1 MWRSLRQAPG
11 VALVIVASLGIGI
24 GVNASVFSWVQAR
37 LIRPLPGVER
47 SAQLRL
53 IEPTNDSGL
62 FVGASWQEYVDLR
75 ASLQTMP
82 DLIADRIAPFFV
94 GDPGATERVFG
105 TLVSGNYFDVLGVR
119 PALGRLITASDASA
133 PGREPVAVISHGL
146 WLRRYAGSPDIVGT
160 PIRIN
165 GQLLTII
172 GVLPDAFQGTTMGLQ
187 CDTYVPATMLP
198 LIQPGGADLS
208 SRTARGFAL
217 LGRLASGSGDDDAAR
232 ELEGRMQELAAA
244 YPESNAKVSAAIVPL
259 WQAPRGPQRMLTQAL
274 LALQGLMLLVW
285 LAVCG
290 NAATLLLAR
299 VSARQKDVAI
309 RLAIGA
315 TPWAIRRWV
324 LAEAAMLGLMAGVVG
339 SVLAIWGTRSLVVL
353 PITSIPVRFQT
364 ELDWGGVAFG
374 VVLGLAS
381 GLIAG
386 AGPAWQMSRLDPQV
400 VWRAGV
406 RQQGRGGMRH
416 ALMAIQVALAVV
428 VLVVA
433 ALFLKSFQDA
443 QQLPT
448 GFARDGIV
456 IATFDQSGRP
466 MVPGEATRT
475 VARLLETFATVPE
488 FQSAAVSSS
497 VPLDIHGLP
506 PRSFSLE
513 GRVRADGLRDQALS
527 NIVTPGYFATLSI
540 PIVAGRDFASLTDG
554 AAPPQVVVNEA
565 FVERF
570 GDGPGTAEAVLGKRV
585 NMRGR
590 DFTIVG
596 VVATT
601 VADAFGE
608 RPAPQIFLSYR
619 DVSATQGEIHVKA
632 TGGNESAA
640 ATAIRRAARVAD
652 PDLPV
657 FNLRTMN
664 QHVETNLIFRR
675 IPARLFMVLGPLLL
689 LLVAAGVYALVSYAT
704 TQRAAETGI
713 RIALGATVG
722 QVIGDAVLT
731 SMRVVVAGVAVGW
744 VLVFVAIRLL
754 MPAASAAAFAWVGV
768 PVVVLALT
776 GVASWWPARRLAHV
790 DPAISCRQG

>member
-1 MWRSLRQAPG
+1 
-11 VALVIVASLGIGI
+11 
-24 GVNASVFSWVQAR
+24 
-37 LIRPLPGVER
+37 
-47 SAQLRL
+47 
-53 IEPTNDSGL
+53 
-62 FVGASWQEYVDLR
+62 
-75 ASLQTMP
+75 
-82 DLIADRIAPFFV
+82 
-94 GDPGATERVFG
+94 
-105 TLVSGNYFDVLGVR
+105 LGVR
-119 PALGRLITASDASA
+119 PALGRLIADSDASA
-133 PGREPVAVISHGL
+133 PGREPVAVISHAL
-146 WLRRYAGSPDIVGT
+146 WMRRFAGSPATIGQ

-165 GQLLTII
+165 GQQLTIV

-187 CDTYVPATMLP
+187 LDAYVPATMLP
-198 LIQPGGADLS
+198 LIQPGGADLG

-217 LGRLASGSGDDDAAR
+217 LGRLAPGLGDADAAS
-232 ELEGRMQELAAA
+232 ELEGRMQQLAAA
-244 YPESNAKVSAAIVPL
+244 YPESNANVSASIVPL
-259 WQAPRGPQRMLTQAL
+259 WQAPRGPQRLITQAL

-324 LAEAAMLGLMAGVVG
+324 LAEAAVLGVIAGVVG
-339 SVLAIWGTRSLVVL
+339 TVLAIWGTRSLVVL
-353 PITSIPVRFQT
+353 PMTSVPVRFQT

-374 VVLGLAS
+374 VGLGLAS

-400 VWRAGV
+400 VWRSGA

-433 ALFLKSFQDA
+433 GLFLKSFEDA
-443 QQLPT
+443 QAMPT
-448 GFARDGIV
+448 GFARDGVV

-466 MVPGEATRT
+466 LLPGEATQT

-488 FQSAAVSSS
+488 FESAAVSSS

-513 GRVRADGLRDQALS
+513 GRTRADGLRDQSLS
-527 NIVTPGYFATLSI
+527 NIVTPNYFATLKI
-540 PIVAGRDFASLTDG
+540 PIVAGRDFAPLIDV

-570 GDGPGTAEAVLGKRV
+570 GDGPGKADAILGKRV

-590 DFTIVG
+590 EFTIVG

-601 VADAFGE
+601 IADAFGE

-619 DVSATQGEIHVKA
+619 DVPATQGEIHVR
-632 TGGNESAA
+632 TEPGSESAA
-640 ATAIRRAARVAD
+640 ATAIRRAARAAD
-652 PDLPV
+652 ADLPV
-657 FNLRTMN
+657 FNVRTMN

-713 RIALGATVG
+713 RIALGASSG
-722 QVIGDAVLT
+722 QVVGDAVMS
-731 SMRVVVAGVAVGW
+731 SMRVVVAGLAVGW

-754 MPAASAAAFAWVGV
+754 MPAAGTSAFAWVGV
-768 PVVVLALT
+768 PVLVLALT
-776 GVASWWPARRLAHV
+776 GVASWWPARRLARV
-790 DPAISCRQG
+790 DPAVACRQG